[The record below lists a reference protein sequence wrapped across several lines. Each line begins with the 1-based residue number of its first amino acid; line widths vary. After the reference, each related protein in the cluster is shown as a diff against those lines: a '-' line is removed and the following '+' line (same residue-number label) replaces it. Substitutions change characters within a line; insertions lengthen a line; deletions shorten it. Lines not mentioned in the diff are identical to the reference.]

1 MKDILR
7 PILEFLVVLP
17 GLLLGY
23 FPVKTYLKQS
33 SGRLAAWLFP
43 LMACL
48 CIGSGLACY
57 RLHASTVFALAGVA
71 LAAICLYTRT
81 LTISLWKSGTIALS
95 VCAVFACV
103 NSLSRAVSAAIIR
116 NLQLPP
122 DEPWLCLGA
131 CVFYNAVCW
140 VIVLAAYY
148 PATHAVR
155 AMVEDDNFAQTW
167 YVFWFLPLA
176 FILLN
181 IFMIPRY
188 QATLQTGRVLQGYI
202 VLSSALLVFMFCF
215 NAIFL
220 LMATSLNRNAKLQQ
234 ENQFLSMQQQR
245 YENLKTAIEEARQA
259 RHDMRHQIQQ
269 ISALAEAGDLEDLK
283 SYLAKTVSRIPN
295 LDMCFCENRAAD
307 SVVGY
312 YCAMAKRDDIPFRAR
327 LDLPEALPVDEIDM
341 CMVLS
346 NLLENALEASLRTA
360 PGRRQIELTAYLH
373 ADRILL
379 IEVENAFD
387 GEVNEKNGVFR
398 SSKRRENGI
407 GIQSVTHIA
416 EKNGG
421 TSTFTYQNGTFSAK
435 VMLCGC

>member
-7 PILEFLVVLP
+7 PILELLVVLP

-33 SGRLAAWLFP
+33 PGRLAAWLFP

-57 RLHASTVFALAGVA
+57 RLGASTFLAFAGVA

-122 DEPWLCLGA
+122 DGPWLCLGA

-148 PATHAVR
+148 PAAHTVR

-167 YVFWFLPLA
+167 YVFWVLPLA

-181 IFMIPRY
+181 LFMIPRY
-188 QATLQTGRVLQGYI
+188 QSTLQTGRVLQGYI

-215 NAIFL
+215 NAVFL

-245 YENLKTAIEEARQA
+245 YENLRTAIGEARQA
-259 RHDMRHQIQQ
+259 RHDMRHQFNQ
-269 ISALAEAGDLEDLK
+269 ISALAEAGDLENLK

-312 YCAMAKRDDIPFRAR
+312 YCAMAKRDEIPFRAK
-327 LDLPEALPVDEIDM
+327 LDLPETLPVDEIDM
-341 CMVLS
+341 CLVLS

-360 PGRRQIELTAYLH
+360 PGRRHIELTACVH

-398 SSKRRENGI
+398 SSKRMENGI
-407 GIQSVTHIA
+407 GIQSVTRIA
-416 EKNGG
+416 EKTGG
-421 TSTFTYQNGTFSAK
+421 TSTFTHQNGTFTAK
-435 VMLCGC
+435 VMLCG